1 LLKEVSSMIT
11 LRPSDARGH
20 ADHGWLQ
27 ARHSFSFADYWD
39 PRYTGWGNLRVL
51 NEDRIAPRTGFGMHG
66 HRDMEIIT
74 IVLAGVLTHRDSLG
88 HRAVI
93 RAGDV
98 QRMSAGRGIRHS
110 EVNEGPDPVHLLQ
123 IWIEPTVRGIE
134 PSYEQRALQPPS
146 AGTGVRPIARPA
158 SSVSSDAAA
167 APDAPLTI
175 HADAALDL
183 ATLHG
188 LQALQYPI
196 APGRCAYVHVVRGS
210 VHLAGRRLG
219 AGDAA
224 MLADEPAITL
234 SDAEHAVVLLFDL
247 APNGATPVPA

>member
-1 LLKEVSSMIT
+1 MIA

-27 ARHSFSFADYWD
+27 TRHSFSFADYWD

-51 NEDRIAPRTGFGMHG
+51 NEDRIAPGTGFGMHG

-74 IVLAGVLTHRDSLG
+74 IVLAGALTHRDSLG
-88 HRAVI
+88 HQAVI

-123 IWIEPTVRGIE
+123 IWIEPAVRGIE
-134 PSYEQRALQPPS
+134 PSYEQRALRPS
-146 AGTGVRPIARPA
+146 SVGAGVRPIARPA
-158 SSVSSDAAA
+158 VPRQGGAGP
-167 APDAPLTI
+167 APEVPLTI
-175 HADAALDL
+175 HADAALDV

-188 LQALQYPI
+188 PQAVQYPI
-196 APGRCAYVHVVRGS
+196 ALGRCAYVHVVRGS
-210 VHLAGRRLG
+210 VSLAGRRLG

-224 MLADEPAITL
+224 MVADEPVITL
-234 SDAEHAVVLLFDL
+234 SDAEHAEVLLFDL
-247 APNGATPVPA
+247 APNGASPVPA